1 MEFVGPGNNKK
12 NHTIADT
19 IDLGKNKIIVQGS

>member
-12 NHTIADT
+12 THTIDT
-19 IDLGKNKIIVQGS
+19 IDLGKNRIIVQGS